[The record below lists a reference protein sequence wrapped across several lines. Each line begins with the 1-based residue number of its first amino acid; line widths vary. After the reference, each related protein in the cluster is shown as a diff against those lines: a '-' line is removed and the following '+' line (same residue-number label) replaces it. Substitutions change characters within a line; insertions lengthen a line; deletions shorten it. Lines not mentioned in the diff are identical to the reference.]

1 MVWRIKPQQKYCD
14 CLNIDYIL
22 VSCWK
27 VKCSS
32 TFHLRSS
39 FSLPFCGGTPLAPW
53 TLIEIPRTQFGL
65 HIHSV
70 VDMWLQLLMVYQ
82 NVLFFQWKGM
92 NWILSK
98 GRLKKKKSAQL
109 WCQRGQ
115 SVVNYWN
122 NPFSDTSY
130 LWQVVAFSY
139 AHPVCETVYLVLV
152 APSDVVGA
160 LIVCHLNIKRRHRFH
175 CERGPRRKLFGIYV
189 HVTNAVQHSWTFD
202 ILFSFWLNLLW

>member
-98 GRLKKKKSAQL
+98 GRLKKKKISTALMPARTISGKLLKQPIFRHIL
-109 WCQRGQ
+109 
-115 SVVNYWN
+115 
-122 NPFSDTSY
+122 PLTSRCF
-130 LWQVVAFSY
+130 LL
-139 AHPVCETVYLVLV
+139 C
-152 APSDVVGA
+152 APCMWDS
-160 LIVCHLNIKRRHRFH
+160 
-175 CERGPRRKLFGIYV
+175 LFGSCGPKWYCRSSHCLSLEHQKEAQV
-189 HVTNAVQHSWTFD
+189 S
-202 ILFSFWLNLLW
+202 LWKRTKEKIIWYICTCH